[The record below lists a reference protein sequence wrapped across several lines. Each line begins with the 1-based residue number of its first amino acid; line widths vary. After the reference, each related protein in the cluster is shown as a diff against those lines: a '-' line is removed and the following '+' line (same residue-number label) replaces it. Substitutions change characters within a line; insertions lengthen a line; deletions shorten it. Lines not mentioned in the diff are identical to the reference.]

1 MTEHPTGSELE
12 QFLDGSLPRE
22 RTRRVLI
29 HLLRGC
35 DSCQAAIRPKAVS
48 LFQAGVE
55 GEDLS
60 RLRPED
66 LAAFLPV
73 LERSVPPRTR
83 RILRRHPRR
92 PASRF
97 LPRGEKG
104 GAALPARSPGAYP
117 VYEALLARSW
127 SFRQDSPRKMVEY
140 AWYATRAAAC
150 LQQEGL
156 TPEEALDLQARAL
169 GELANAY
176 RVADRLEEA
185 EKTLGDA
192 EALSRQGTGEAFL
205 ALRLAELR
213 AALLAARHRY
223 PEAVALLGRLADE
236 LLERDER
243 HAAGR
248 VRISQGAFTGYLGGP
263 PEAVDEALRLLD
275 LGLGLVDPEREPQ
288 LGAAACLERVELLIA
303 AGRLERAQA
312 DLAAWRESLLGS
324 DRRLDRARVVS
335 LEGRIQAGL
344 GCFQLAEGALREAR
358 DIFEDLDVKGPWAL
372 ACLDLGVAL
381 AGLGRTAEARGL
393 AEESL
398 WVFRHLRIA
407 FGVLEAL
414 CLLDDV
420 LQSDL
425 LSAGFLERLARFVR
439 RAEHEPAARFDPGF

>member
-12 QFLDGSLPRE
+12 HFLDGSLPRE
-22 RTRRVLI
+22 RTRRVLL

-35 DSCQAAIRPKAVS
+35 ESCQAAIRPKAVS
-48 LFQAGVE
+48 LFRVGVE

-66 LAAFLPV
+66 LAAFLPT
-73 LERSVPPRTR
+73 LEQAVPPRAR
-83 RILRRHPRR
+83 RIVRRHPRR
-92 PASRF
+92 PAGIRL

-104 GAALPARSPGAYP
+104 APQPARSAGAYP

-156 TPEEALDLQARAL
+156 TPEEAVDLQARAF

-192 EALSRQGTGEAFL
+192 EELARRGTGEAFL

-213 AALLAARHRY
+213 ASLLAARHRY
-223 PEAVALLGRLADE
+223 AEAVTLLGGLAEE
-236 LLERDER
+236 LLRRDER

-248 VRISQGAFTGYLGGP
+248 VQISQGVFTGYLGGP
-263 PEAVDEALRLLD
+263 PELVDEALRRID
-275 LGLGLVDPEREPQ
+275 LGIGLVDLEREPQ
-288 LGAAACLERVELLIA
+288 LGAAACLERIELLVA
-303 AGRLERAQA
+303 AGRLERARD
-312 DLAAWRESLLGS
+312 DLAARRDDLLGS
-324 DRRLDRARVVS
+324 DRRLDRGRVVS

-372 ACLDLGVAL
+372 ACLDLGMAL
-381 AGLGRTAEARGL
+381 AGLGRTGEARGL

-414 CLLDDV
+414 CILDDV

-439 RAEHEPAARFDPGF
+439 RAEHEPAARFDPAF